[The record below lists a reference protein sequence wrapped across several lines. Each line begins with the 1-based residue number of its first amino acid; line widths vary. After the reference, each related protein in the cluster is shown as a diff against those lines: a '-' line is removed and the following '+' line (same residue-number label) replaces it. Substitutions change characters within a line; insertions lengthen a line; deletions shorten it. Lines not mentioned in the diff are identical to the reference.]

1 MEAEKKTFALGIIQR
16 LLFHCSVCDGLRCVF
31 LPVCKEA
38 GMEAHASLAC
48 MISLNVLVIYKW
60 LVADSIDDIF
70 NKTAILNSIL

>member
-1 MEAEKKTFALGIIQR
+1 MKKKKKKKKVKSEGRREYKYLQNSIYIVEAEKKTFALGIIQR

-48 MISLNVLVIYKW
+48 M
-60 LVADSIDDIF
+60 DF
-70 NKTAILNSIL
+70 P